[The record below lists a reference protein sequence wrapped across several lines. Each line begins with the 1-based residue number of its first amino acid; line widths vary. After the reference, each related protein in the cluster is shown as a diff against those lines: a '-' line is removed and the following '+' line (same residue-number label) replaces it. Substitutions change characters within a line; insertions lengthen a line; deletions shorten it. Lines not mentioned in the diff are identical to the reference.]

1 MDGYVGGMKP
11 FLIRWLITTVAVLV
25 ASTLVP
31 GIEVTGG
38 IVALVAASL
47 FLGII
52 NALVRPVL
60 LLLSIPLI
68 LVTMGLFM
76 LVLNALLL
84 WMVGGLVPGFSVGG
98 FWSAFFGA
106 LLVSLT
112 SWVMSAFFRDSDGR
126 IQVLTHH
133 TQVRREPPRR
143 DVIDV

>member
-1 MDGYVGGMKP
+1 MRP
-11 FLIRWLITTVAVLV
+11 FLIRWLITTIAVLV
-25 ASTLVP
+25 ASTLIP

-38 IVALVAASL
+38 VLALIGASL

-52 NALVRPVL
+52 NALVRPIL

-68 LVTMGLFM
+68 LVTMGLFL

-84 WMVGGLVPGFSVGG
+84 WMVGSLVPGFLVEG

-106 LLVSLT
+106 LLVSVT
-112 SWVMSAFFRDSDGR
+112 SWILSAFFRDSEGR

-133 TQVRREPPRR
+133 TQVRPPPGGN
-143 DVIDV
+143 VIDV

>member
-1 MDGYVGGMKP
+1 MKP
-11 FLIRWLITTVAVLV
+11 FLVRWLITTVAVLV
-25 ASTLVP
+25 ASTLIP

-38 IVALVAASL
+38 MVALVGASL

-68 LVTMGLFM
+68 LVTMGLFL

-84 WMVGGLVPGFSVGG
+84 WLVGSIVPGFSVDG

-106 LLVSLT
+106 IVVSLT
-112 SWVMSAFFRDSDGR
+112 SWMMSAFFRDSEGR
-126 IQVLTHH
+126 IQILTHH
-133 TQVRREPPRR
+133 SQAKQGRGGGSGP
-143 DVIDV
+143 VIDV